1 MATKKTKKAKPA
13 KAPKAPKAEKVLGY
27 FRQGTAVA
35 SIAAQ
40 VADEKPH
47 KIETIMAN
55 TQKEGFTADQA
66 GFAFKVLFANPYKGN
81 GGSVGKI
88 AAKKLGGT
96 ILNYEEGTVQY
107 SSSKRASEVIGPKV
121 AEGTAR
127 KAKAAGKE

>member
-1 MATKKTKKAKPA
+1 MATKKTKKAKSEKP
-13 KAPKAPKAEKVLGY
+13 PKVPKAEKVLGY

-40 VADEKPH
+40 VVDERPH
-47 KIETIMAN
+47 RIETIMAN

-66 GFAFKVLFANPYKGN
+66 GFAFKVLFTNPYKEN

-88 AAKKLGGT
+88 AAKKLGGAVV
-96 ILNYEEGTVQY
+96 NFQENTVQFLK
-107 SSSKRASEVIGPKV
+107 SRRVTEIVAKVEKESEP
-121 AEGTAR
+121 